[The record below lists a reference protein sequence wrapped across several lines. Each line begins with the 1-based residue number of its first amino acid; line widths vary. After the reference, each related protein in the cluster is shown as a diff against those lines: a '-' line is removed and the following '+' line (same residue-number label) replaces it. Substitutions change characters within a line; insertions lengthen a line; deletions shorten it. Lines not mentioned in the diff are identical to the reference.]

1 MRSRTRIPH
10 NDNLPSERN
19 VVVLWIVSLRLVRLR
34 LLPLRLGLLELGL
47 VAVLDLIDDPMAEAV
62 VAGAADVGG

>member
-19 VVVLWIVSLRLVRLR
+19 VVLWIVSLRLVRLR